1 MLASA
6 TRQDWLASLNVI
18 KSDLACCRAN
28 IVAIK
33 AELRTVKWI
42 SSGVGFG
49 VLLLALRSF
58 WPA

>member
-1 MLASA
+1 
-6 TRQDWLASLNVI
+6 VI